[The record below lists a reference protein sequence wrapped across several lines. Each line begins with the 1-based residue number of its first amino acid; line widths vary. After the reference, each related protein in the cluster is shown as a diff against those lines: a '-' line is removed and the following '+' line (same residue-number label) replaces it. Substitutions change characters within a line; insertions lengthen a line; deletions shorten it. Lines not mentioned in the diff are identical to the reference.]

1 MKAYGD
7 AQMDLQAITTT
18 LWPDEEHPL
27 FGTGFYVAPVDKPA
41 NIIEG
46 QQVILREEPEF
57 EITAI
62 MHRVAAPS
70 GAEWWFG
77 AEVEGSLRYLAEP
90 SDAPSASAID
100 TE

>member
-1 MKAYGD
+1 MG
-7 AQMDLQAITTT
+7 LRVITTT

-27 FGTGFYVAPVDKPA
+27 FGKGFYVAPVDKLA
-41 NIIEG
+41 NVNEG
-46 QQVILREEPEF
+46 QQVILREEPDF

-62 MHRVAAPS
+62 MHRVTAPS
-70 GAEWWFG
+70 GAQWWFG
-77 AEVEGSLRYLAEP
+77 SEVEGSLRYLAEL

>member
-1 MKAYGD
+1 MG
-7 AQMDLQAITTT
+7 LQVIATT

-27 FGTGFYVAPVDKPA
+27 FGKGFYVAPVDKLA
-41 NIIEG
+41 SVIEG

-62 MHRVAAPS
+62 MHRVTAPS

-77 AEVEGSLRYLAEP
+77 AEIEGSLHYLAEL
-90 SDAPSASAID
+90 SDASSVSHID

>member
-1 MKAYGD
+1 MSFRV
-7 AQMDLQAITTT
+7 ITTT
-18 LWPDEEHPL
+18 LWPDEEYPP
-27 FGTGFYVAPVDKPA
+27 FGKGFYVAPVDKLA

-46 QQVILREEPEF
+46 QQVILREEPDF

-62 MHRVAAPS
+62 MHRVTAPS

-77 AEVEGSLRYLAEP
+77 AEVEGSLRYLANP
-90 SDAPSASAID
+90 SDAPSASVID

>member
-1 MKAYGD
+1 MG
-7 AQMDLQAITTT
+7 LQVITTT

-27 FGTGFYVAPVDKPA
+27 FGRGFYVAPVDKLE
-41 NIIEG
+41 NVIEG
-46 QQVILREEPEF
+46 QQVILREEPDF

-62 MHRVAAPS
+62 MHRVRAPS

-77 AEVEGSLRYLAEP
+77 AEIKGSLRYLAEP
-90 SDAPSASAID
+90 SDASSVSHID